1 MTTAVRKKRV
11 LKPYLPNVRPGAQYV
26 SDGGQEYTIEQN
38 PKTGLYFIK
47 RYNGGV
53 LPKAIQGFHT
63 SRRAAESL
71 LIGWLITDDKLNRA
85 IWPGKVG
92 GRKNFVKTVGK

>member
-1 MTTAVRKKRV
+1 MTTAARKRK
-11 LKPYLPNVRPGAQYV
+11 LTPYLPNVRPGAQYV

-38 PKTGLYFIK
+38 SKTGLYFIK

-63 SRRAAESL
+63 SRKAAESL

-92 GRKNFVKTVGK
+92 GRKNFVKTVGE